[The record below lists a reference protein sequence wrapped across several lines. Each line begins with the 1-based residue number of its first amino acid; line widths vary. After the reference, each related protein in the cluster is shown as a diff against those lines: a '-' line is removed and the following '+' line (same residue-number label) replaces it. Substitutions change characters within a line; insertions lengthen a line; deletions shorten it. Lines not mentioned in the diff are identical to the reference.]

1 MRSILSGFWRAGV
14 LVAEKVNPR
23 LGGRMATRQFL
34 YTRGYGKMRTE
45 GAPLGASIVQIPGNR
60 GVSKAFVWGSQG
72 PLAFLVH
79 GWGGDSGSMCSLVKP
94 LKNMGYRVVAFDA
107 PAHGTNPGNR
117 TTMRDFVASV
127 AYMIDHFEP
136 EREIGAIVGHSL
148 GGLAVVAALSRTRRR
163 PAKLVFVASP
173 SCLNDSLLYYM
184 KTWGFSQG
192 IGEEIR
198 KELDRSHGVPIEHWD
213 VQTLGFA
220 PDMPT
225 LVIHDELDALV
236 SSKQAD
242 IIAENLG
249 PSTKVMKT
257 RGLGHIRI
265 LADENTREMIC
276 RFIGRGENEE
286 NEAKI
291 IDKKL
296 TRSEACS

>member
-1 MRSILSGFWRAGV
+1 MKLIISGIWRMTVVG
-14 LVAEKVNPR
+14 LQNFHPR
-23 LGGRMATRQFL
+23 LSGRMATRGFL

-45 GAPLGASIVQIPGNR
+45 GAPLGASIIPIPGNR
-60 GVSKAFVWGSQG
+60 VVSRAFVWGADG

-94 LKNMGYRVVAFDA
+94 LKNRGYRVVAFDA

-136 EREIGAIVGHSL
+136 EREIGAVIGHSL
-148 GGLAVVAALSRTRRR
+148 GGLAVTAALSRTRRL

-173 SCLNDSLLYYM
+173 SCLNDSLLHYM

-220 PDMPT
+220 PSMPT
-225 LVIHDELDALV
+225 LIIHDELDALV
-236 SSKQAD
+236 SQKQAD
-242 IIAENLG
+242 IISENLG
-249 PSTKVMKT
+249 PSARVVKT

-265 LADENTREMIC
+265 LADEATRDLIG
-276 RFIGRGENEE
+276 RFIGCSGN
-286 NEAKI
+286 NSMT
-291 IDKKL
+291 IDQES
-296 TRSEACS
+296 TRSEMCS